1 MNILRIVK
9 RKRLLLVLVL
19 ISVLLFIGGIKFQNV
34 PSYLSK
40 VHVGGKVNE
49 FFYNLLHKD
58 HCPNTL
64 LPMKTD
70 LLIIGGMSQ
79 IGSRLAYHHVS
90 DKSLGNVSLLVTEDI
105 LNVNRVGIKW
115 YRWTKL
121 NALGLTCS
129 VYSYDSVQSMSNI
142 LNKHQPRKIV
152 YIPTGLYDVDKDE
165 KIWTSTSYYK
175 LITNTLSIIEAIKVR
190 NGVSLVIVSPKIKDT
205 NNSSSN
211 ISGRWSV
218 VFKTIIKRFIAI
230 SSIHN
235 IKVFT
240 TDPVLYGPWQDS
252 SQIGDTN
259 EINYV
264 DNIVSRLM
272 SILYEDRVSLTLTQ
286 IKSIEITNRWISDF
300 KREQESMN
308 VKDVVSGATLMFSY
322 CYHCFFFSNNMD
334 YIEDWFLSAVKY
346 DLNVLLIHNT
356 FNSDLESKLKLAHNR
371 TEFLKA
377 DCVNTKA
384 ATDQRF
390 YILYEYLLTHPEI
403 KRIVFTDQ
411 RDVRFL
417 NDPFHIMN
425 GISNDMLYVGSDD
438 DRCINSI
445 DDGFIKKQLKSCFPG
460 YSKRREL
467 LGLSGCFNS
476 GVLGGSRITMLTLL
490 SHMMLI
496 FESTDYRVCD
506 MISLSIPAHGP
517 LYDIVFTLY
526 PFNSGFDSKTEGP
539 FGLAI
544 KHKISMY

>member
-1 MNILRIVK
+1 
-9 RKRLLLVLVL
+9 
-19 ISVLLFIGGIKFQNV
+19 
-34 PSYLSK
+34 
-40 VHVGGKVNE
+40 
-49 FFYNLLHKD
+49 
-58 HCPNTL
+58 
-64 LPMKTD
+64 
-70 LLIIGGMSQ
+70 MSQ
-79 IGSRLAYHHVS
+79 IGSRLAYHHVK
-90 DKSLGNVSLLVTEDI
+90 DESLTNVSVLITEDI
-105 LNVNRVGIKW
+105 VNVNRISIKW

-129 VYSYDSVQSMSNI
+129 VYSYDSVRSVNNI
-142 LNKHQPRKIV
+142 LNKHQPKKIV
-152 YIPTGLYDVDKDE
+152 YIPSGLYDMNKDE
-165 KIWTSTSYYK
+165 KLWTSTSYYK
-175 LITNTLSIIEAIKVR
+175 LITNTLSIIGAVKVR
-190 NGVSLVIVSPKIKDT
+190 SDISLVIVSPKVK
-205 NNSSSN
+205 NSN
-211 ISGRWSV
+211 ISGKWSV
-218 VFKTIIKRFIAI
+218 VFKTIVKRYIAI
-230 SSIHN
+230 SSIGN
-235 IKVFT
+235 VKVFE
-240 TDPVLYGPWQDS
+240 TDPVLYGPWQES
-252 SQIGDTN
+252 SRIGDVG

-264 DNIVSRLM
+264 DNIVSRIM
-272 SILYEDRVSLTLTQ
+272 SILYEDCVSLPLTQ

-308 VKDVVSGATLMFSY
+308 IKDVVSGATLMFSY
-322 CYHCFFFSNNMD
+322 CYHCFFFSNNME
-334 YIEDWFLSAVKY
+334 YVKDWFLSAVKY

-356 FNSDLESKLKLAHNR
+356 FSSDLESKLKLAHNR

-390 YILYEYLLTHPEI
+390 YILYKYLLNHPEI
-403 KRIVFTDQ
+403 NRIVFTDQ

-425 GISNDMLYVGSDD
+425 GIGNDTLYVGSDD

-445 DDGFIKKQLKSCFPG
+445 DDDFIKKQLKSCFPS
-460 YSKRREL
+460 YSKRKEL
-467 LGLSGCFNS
+467 LRLSGCFNS

-517 LYDIVFTLY
+517 LYNIVFTHY